1 MNYHSN
7 KNSVLWIYFIA
18 LLCFAILRNVSFLY
32 LILPPI
38 FALAIVLRSN
48 FVVKN
53 KSILFIYIIFIGWTC
68 FVALFSPIYNPDPD
82 VIYQV
87 PRLFFSILTPLVFC
101 FVADQKKAADGAII
115 IFVACYAIAVFTYIF
130 QINFGAIEWFSDEP
144 MERGTVLRY
153 ATNLGSGNIYG
164 IGIGSAL
171 LASLLFIKRDVV
183 KFTIVT
189 IILLGAIL
197 SMQKATIVN
206 VILAFVLYFLVLKKW
221 PSFMMIFSSIVML
234 IITYVF
240 YIYFPSSVLSIYIL
254 EFINNGFGID
264 VLGDGSLRRDT
275 VLSEENLWERFAGI
289 HVENIFEQHPEM
301 LISLIGVGI
310 TGAGGGMGLP
320 QYLQAHSTYW
330 DIFFMGGITYLLI
343 VIALFS
349 AVQFALWRNK
359 DFMSRFWFFS
369 NIVIF
374 VNMFAASA
382 LIFHPILSLPLWL
395 SVGWAMR
402 VTNAKLR

>member
-7 KNSVLWIYFIA
+7 KNSVLWVFFIA

-32 LILPPI
+32 LLAPPI
-38 FALAIVLRSN
+38 FALAIIFRSYFIIN
-48 FVVKN
+48 N
-53 KSILFIYIIFIGWTC
+53 KSFLSIYIIFIGWTF

-87 PRLFFSILTPLVFC
+87 PRLFFSTLTPLVFC
-101 FVADQKKAADGAII
+101 FVADHKKAVDRAII
-115 IFVACYAIAVFTYIF
+115 IFVACYTIAVFTYIF

-164 IGIGSAL
+164 IGIGSAV
-171 LASLLFIKRDVV
+171 LASLLFIKRNVI
-183 KFTIVT
+183 KFTIVA
-189 IILLGAIL
+189 ILLLGAIL

-206 VILAFVLYFLVLKKW
+206 VILAFVLYFLIVKKW
-221 PSFMMIFSSIVML
+221 PSVNLIFSSIFIL
-234 IITYVF
+234 FITYIY
-240 YIYFPSSVLSIYIL
+240 YINFPSSVLSIYIL

-264 VLGDGSLRRDT
+264 VLGDGSLRQDT
-275 VLSEENLWERFAGI
+275 VLSQENLWERFAGI

-330 DIFFMGGITYLLI
+330 DIFFMGGIIYLLI
-343 VIALFS
+343 VTALLS
-349 AVQFALWRNK
+349 GVQFALWRNK
-359 DFMSRFWFFS
+359 DFISRFWFFS
-369 NIVIF
+369 NIMIF